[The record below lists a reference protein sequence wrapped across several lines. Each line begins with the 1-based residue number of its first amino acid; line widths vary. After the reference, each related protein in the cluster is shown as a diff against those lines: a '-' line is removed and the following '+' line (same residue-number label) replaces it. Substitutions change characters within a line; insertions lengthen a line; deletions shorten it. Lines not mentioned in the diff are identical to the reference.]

1 MSTYKEVI
9 YMILDALKIQSDDS
23 YFQEE
28 HVLFLLD
35 KYRALLL
42 KQNYKDIKKEI
53 PESNFQTICLDLEQV
68 PAINGIPCEGKDYMK
83 SIQEIPYLI
92 KVGNPKLTSLDY
104 FQGNFAFINNERFK
118 YVNHNKFLKNQVY
131 GTIAPDNHLY
141 MKSGNPQVYYLQKVK
156 LTGVFEDSRKAAAPE
171 LQCGED
177 AICDV
182 LDNVFPL
189 EEGLIQP
196 LIQLIIQDLSKYV
209 AIPEDTLNN
218 STDDKAPDT
227 QEVQNIRSR

>member
-1 MSTYKEVI
+1 
-9 YMILDALKIQSDDS
+9 
-23 YFQEE
+23 
-28 HVLFLLD
+28 
-35 KYRALLL
+35 
-42 KQNYKDIKKEI
+42 
-53 PESNFQTICLDLEQV
+53 
-68 PAINGIPCEGKDYMK
+68 
-83 SIQEIPYLI
+83 
-92 KVGNPKLTSLDY
+92 
-104 FQGNFAFINNERFK
+104 
-118 YVNHNKFLKNQVY
+118 
-131 GTIAPDNHLY
+131 
-141 MKSGNPQVYYLQKVK
+141 
-156 LTGVFEDSRKAAAPE
+156 